1 MLLAGLI
8 QAQPSPGTGQT
19 GPAGPRW
26 VTAHRYRGTQTH
38 PSLWN
43 CSFVPG
49 AAVPRRQG
57 TSHGIPISTKPSDSP
72 SAAQGQVGA
81 RRPERKTPSGCAGKE
96 NMFEQRLQMQP
107 LPPGAF
113 VKPNNAFGWCL
124 KSWWSCL
131 WRERQRCEF
140 SPVLRRRRL

>member
-57 TSHGIPISTKPSDSP
+57 TSHGIPVSTKPSGSP
-72 SAAQGQVGA
+72 GAAQGSGRGTETGA
-81 RRPERKTPSGCAGKE
+81 ENAIGMRWKRKHVRAASADAAATAGC
-96 NMFEQRLQMQP
+96 LH
-107 LPPGAF
+107 
-113 VKPNNAFGWCL
+113 
-124 KSWWSCL
+124 
-131 WRERQRCEF
+131 
-140 SPVLRRRRL
+140 